1 MTHIHPQN
9 RKSNKL
15 NHKQKRRIEET
26 DFLEGKHGRIYEFL
40 RVLRIGIEFIRGF
53 RALFGVGPAITVF
66 GSARFPSDH
75 RYCELARTVA
85 YGLAKQGYSV
95 ITGGGP
101 GIMEAAN
108 QGAREGR
115 RDPHSQT
122 IGPWFKPSLSIGCTI
137 KLPKEQ
143 KANAFLDLEVP
154 FYYFFVRKVMLVKYS
169 TGFVI
174 FPGGFGTIDELSE
187 ALTLIQTAKLHDFP
201 VILVGKEFW
210 CDFENWLRKV
220 LVPAGTISPE
230 DLKTFVITDD
240 PQEVLD
246 LLKAPTSHLEEQQR
260 LSQN

>member
-9 RKSNKL
+9 RKANHL
-15 NHKQKRRIEET
+15 NHKQRRRTEET
-26 DFLEGKHGRIYEFL
+26 AFLEGKHGRIYEFL

-75 RYCELARTVA
+75 RYCELARAVS

-108 QGAREGR
+108 RGAKEGS
-115 RDPHSQT
+115 RDPDCT
-122 IGPWFKPSLSIGCTI
+122 KIGPWFKPSVSIGCTI
-137 KLPKEQ
+137 KLPREQ

-169 TGFVI
+169 KGFVI

-210 CDFENWLRKV
+210 RDFDHWLRTT
-220 LVPAGTISPE
+220 LVPVGTISPE

-246 LLKAPTSHLEEQQR
+246 ILKAPPLPLEEQRR
-260 LSQN
+260 LSPN